1 MFNIGQQSAIMSKTT
16 SERMFNLILRVAN
29 HLSKFLKKSS
39 GVHIVLLQRCERRN
53 TGQKP
58 EVGKEVIILAPRKR
72 RNRPQARLEE

>member
-1 MFNIGQQSAIMSKTT
+1 MMSKTT

-29 HLSKFLKKSS
+29 QLSKFLKKSS